1 MRGVPMNAEEPGHH
15 HRHRLCAGEPPP
27 PVRRPS
33 LSGLV
38 KQNQHLS
45 RQLISTTSTVAALQ
59 AETAS
64 FHALVKQIAL
74 ENQRLRR
81 TATVWLLPDEEVAAS
96 PALLQMLRDQLTRL
110 EKVQEVGHEV
120 AVEAAVAAAAAAAV
134 DAAAAVTTAAVDAAA
149 YVADAAA
156 ADAVMAAVASVSAE
170 VQVAVSVS
178 AAAAAAAAAVA
189 ALSAASPELKAAKG
203 SLRPPPTPL
212 RARWCGAHGC
222 DRHQRSDAKSKWQ
235 VICS

>member
-120 AVEAAVAAAAAAAV
+120 ERLADPEAAKYAT
-134 DAAAAVTTAAVDAAA
+134 AAAAVTTSGNADLHAQATEHENEQHTRASEETMSSIDMWSISSSLFLAA
-149 YVADAAA
+149 
-156 ADAVMAAVASVSAE
+156 MAMAMAFWAGKEYQRCIASLERLDRSLDRF
-170 VQVAVSVS
+170 
-178 AAAAAAAAAVA
+178 
-189 ALSAASPELKAAKG
+189 LSRKKLEAAKEG
-203 SLRPPPTPL
+203 RQQ
-212 RARWCGAHGC
+212 AY
-222 DRHQRSDAKSKWQ
+222 
-235 VICS
+235 